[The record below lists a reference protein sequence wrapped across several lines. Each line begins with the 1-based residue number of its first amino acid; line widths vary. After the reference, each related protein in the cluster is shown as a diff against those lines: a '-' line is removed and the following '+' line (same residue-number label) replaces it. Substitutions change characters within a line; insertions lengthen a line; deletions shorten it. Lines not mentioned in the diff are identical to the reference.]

1 MAETPAVTYIPWPIA
16 HTPAPLE
23 NGEPVAGRH
32 PAEYLGPG
40 VLHYIGSE
48 FHLMAELNPYPF
60 DPENPHRFRGDLV
73 HRYTYFSGN
82 ITFSFE
88 ADEDYLYFTAHVF
101 LAWQEPSDRTYARA
115 RVDRNFAFHWEQH
128 DDDPQRSVYIEAVFM
143 ALYRSLSVE
152 HTALED
158 GEFLDLNEDKHYY
171 SYHMR
176 QGDDII
182 RLAYVT
188 DYSSRT
194 YLDVTTDYR
203 ATVLSYCRPP
213 AQLAWSVPTEDARY
227 TLEHTDP
234 LIYPPETGENIPEYV
249 RRILPHLPTAPYR
262 QAARSYPTASEY
274 GAVFTHWPMT
284 VQQGEDIRDAQYPWQ
299 RLVSGEFLIQSPQS
313 APFRMYLDACE
324 PDWDSMKG
332 DHDTYA
338 ELMPISG
345 IMPNLNH
352 ARPWF
357 GVDFTLVM
365 RRWNNRLVFVAEHL
379 TPWRATDWEVCA
391 VASLDAEGNLV
402 WELRDDVAGRGAY
415 IEALVGHIVQTLGT
429 EPSTLAPG
437 EGKVLYD
444 QDGQVSSVHVNTGEA
459 MLRALITRIWYG
471 VDPTT
476 GQRAPYLYEARVKDQ
491 FDEDSRGGF
500 STIAWSSPEKF
511 YYWSWDRVPG
521 FVPAVTDPEILRR
534 DEVDL
539 LIPHLP
545 VAPGVPSQENE
556 DDAAVPWF
564 YEASGAVS
572 DNPEP

>member
-1 MAETPAVTYIPWPIA
+1 MAETPAVTYVPWPIA

-60 DPENPHRFRGDLV
+60 DPENSRSFRGDLV
-73 HRYTYFSGN
+73 HRNTYFSDN

-88 ADEDYLYFTAHVF
+88 ADEDYLYFTAHFF
-101 LAWQEPSDRTYARA
+101 LTWQEPSDRTYARA
-115 RVDRNFAFHWEQH
+115 RVDRNFALRWEQR
-128 DDDPQRSVYIEAVFM
+128 DDDPQRAVYIEAVFM
-143 ALYRSLSVE
+143 TLYRSLSVA
-152 HTALED
+152 HLELGD
-158 GEFLDLNEDKHYY
+158 GEFFDLNEDRQYH

-188 DYSSRT
+188 KCSSRT

-203 ATVLSYCRPP
+203 ATVLSYCHPP
-213 AQLAWSVPTEDARY
+213 ARLAWSVPTEDARY
-227 TLEHTDP
+227 TFEHTDP
-234 LIYPPETGENIPEYV
+234 LIYPPDTGEYIPEYV
-249 RRILPHLPTAPYR
+249 RRILPYLPTAPYR
-262 QAARSYPTASEY
+262 RAKRTYAPASAY
-274 GAVFTHWPMT
+274 RATFTPWAMT
-284 VQQGEDIRDAQYPWQ
+284 VQQGEDIRGTQYPWQ
-299 RLVSGEFLIQSPQS
+299 KLVSGEFLIQSPQS
-313 APFRMYLDACE
+313 VPFRMYLDACE

-332 DHDTYA
+332 DRQVYA
-338 ELMPISG
+338 ELMPNVG
-345 IMPNLNH
+345 GR
-352 ARPWF
+352 RPWF
-357 GVDFTLVM
+357 GTDFTLCM
-365 RRWNNRLVFVAEHL
+365 RRWQNNLVFSAEHL
-379 TPWRATDWEVCA
+379 TKWRATDWEVCA
-391 VASLDAEGNLV
+391 IAILDTEGSLT
-402 WELRDDVAGRGAY
+402 WELRDEVAGRGAY
-415 IEALVGHIVQTLGT
+415 IEALVGHIVDSLGT
-429 EPSTLAPG
+429 EPPVLAPG
-437 EGKVLYD
+437 EGKVLHD

-491 FDEDSRGGF
+491 FDENSSGGF

-511 YYWSWDRVPG
+511 YYWSWDREPG

-564 YEASGAVS
+564 YGASGAVS

>member
-73 HRYTYFSGN
+73 HRNTYFSGN
-82 ITFSFE
+82 ITFSFK

-101 LAWQEPSDRTYARA
+101 LTWQEPSDRTYARA

-158 GEFLDLNEDKHYY
+158 GEFLDLNEDTCYY

-176 QGDDII
+176 QGDNII

-188 DYSSRT
+188 KCSSRT

-203 ATVLSYCRPP
+203 ATVLSYCHPP
-213 AQLAWSVPTEDARY
+213 ARLAWSVPTEDARY
-227 TLEHTDP
+227 TFEHTDP
-234 LIYPPETGENIPEYV
+234 LIYPPDTGEDIPEYV
-249 RRILPHLPTAPYR
+249 RRILPYLPTAPYR
-262 QAARSYPTASEY
+262 RAKRTYASASAY
-274 GAVFTHWPMT
+274 RATFTPWPMT
-284 VQQGEDIRDAQYPWQ
+284 VQQGKTIHDAQYPWQ
-299 RLVSGEFLIQSPQS
+299 RLVSGEFLIESRQNT
-313 APFRMYLDACE
+313 PFSRYLNACEFSMYLDACE

-332 DHDTYA
+332 DRQVYA
-338 ELMPISG
+338 ELMPNVG
-345 IMPNLNH
+345 GR
-352 ARPWF
+352 RPWF
-357 GVDFTLVM
+357 GTDFTLVM
-365 RRWNNRLVFVAEHL
+365 RRWQNNLVFSAEHL
-379 TPWRATDWEVCA
+379 TKWRATDWETCA
-391 VASLDAEGNLV
+391 IAILDAEGSLT
-402 WELRDDVAGRGAY
+402 WELRDEVAGRGAY
-415 IEALVGHIVQTLGT
+415 IEALVGHIVDSLGT
-429 EPSTLAPG
+429 EPPVLAPG
-437 EGKVLYD
+437 EGKVLHD

-471 VDPTT
+471 VNPAT
-476 GQRAPYLYEARVKDQ
+476 GERAPYLYEARVKDQ

-545 VAPGVPSQENE
+545 VAPGVPPQENE

-564 YEASGAVS
+564 YEASTATK
-572 DNPEP
+572 E

>member
-1 MAETPAVTYIPWPIA
+1 MAETPAVTYVPWPIA

-60 DPENPHRFRGDLV
+60 DPENSRSFRGDLV
-73 HRYTYFSGN
+73 HRNTYFSDN

-88 ADEDYLYFTAHVF
+88 ADEDYLYFTAHFF
-101 LAWQEPSDRTYARA
+101 LTWQEPSDRTYARA
-115 RVDRNFAFHWEQH
+115 RVDRNFALRWEQR
-128 DDDPQRSVYIEAVFM
+128 DDDPQRAVYIEAVFM
-143 ALYRSLSVE
+143 TLYRSLSVA
-152 HTALED
+152 HLELGD
-158 GEFLDLNEDKHYY
+158 GEFFDLNEDRQYH

-188 DYSSRT
+188 KCSSRT

-203 ATVLSYCRPP
+203 ATVLSYCHPP
-213 AQLAWSVPTEDARY
+213 ARLAWSVPTEDARY
-227 TLEHTDP
+227 TFEHTDP
-234 LIYPPETGENIPEYV
+234 LIYPPDTGEDIPEYV
-249 RRILPHLPTAPYR
+249 RRILPYLPTAPYR
-262 QAARSYPTASEY
+262 RAKRTYAPASAY
-274 GAVFTHWPMT
+274 RATFTPWPMT
-284 VQQGEDIRDAQYPWQ
+284 VQQGEDIRGTQYPWQ
-299 RLVSGEFLIQSPQS
+299 KLVSGEFLIQSPQS
-313 APFRMYLDACE
+313 VPFRMYLDACE

-332 DHDTYA
+332 DRQVYA
-338 ELMPISG
+338 ELMPNVG
-345 IMPNLNH
+345 GR
-352 ARPWF
+352 RPWF
-357 GVDFTLVM
+357 GTDFTLCM
-365 RRWNNRLVFVAEHL
+365 RRWQNNLVFSAEHL
-379 TPWRATDWEVCA
+379 TKWRATDWEVCA
-391 VASLDAEGNLV
+391 IAILDTEGSLT
-402 WELRDDVAGRGAY
+402 WELRDEVAGRGAY
-415 IEALVGHIVQTLGT
+415 IEALVGHIVDSLGT
-429 EPSTLAPG
+429 EPPVLAPG
-437 EGKVLYD
+437 EGKVLHD

-491 FDEDSRGGF
+491 FDENSSGGF

-511 YYWSWDRVPG
+511 YYWSWDREPG

-564 YEASGAVS
+564 YGASGAVS

>member
-48 FHLMAELNPYPF
+48 FHLMADLNPYPF

-73 HRYTYFSGN
+73 RRDTYFSDN
-82 ITFSFE
+82 ITFSFK

-101 LAWQEPSDRTYARA
+101 LTWQEPSDRTYARA

-158 GEFLDLNEDKHYY
+158 GEFLDLNEDTCYY

-176 QGDDII
+176 QGDNII

-188 DYSSRT
+188 KCSSRT

-203 ATVLSYCRPP
+203 ATVLSYCHPP
-213 AQLAWSVPTEDARY
+213 ARLAWSVPTEDARY
-227 TLEHTDP
+227 TFEHTDP
-234 LIYPPETGENIPEYV
+234 LIYPPDTGEDIPEYV

-262 QAARSYPTASEY
+262 QAARSYPPASEY

-284 VQQGEDIRDAQYPWQ
+284 VQQGEDNRDTQYPWQ

-379 TPWRATDWEVCA
+379 TPWRATDWETCA
-391 VASLDAEGNLV
+391 IAILDAEGSLA
-402 WELRDDVAGRGAY
+402 WELRDEVAGRGAY
-415 IEALVGHIVQTLGT
+415 IEALVGHIVDSLGT
-429 EPSTLAPG
+429 EPPVLAPG

-444 QDGQVSSVHVNTGEA
+444 DYGQVSSVHVNTGEA
-459 MLRALITRIWYG
+459 MLRALITHIWYG
-471 VDPTT
+471 VNPTT

-564 YEASGAVS
+564 YGASGAVS